1 MASRVSRS
9 QHYLTNVA
17 ADEHFSGMGEFQRI
31 HRLPTD
37 ALTPLLAAS
46 IDEGFHFVERLVRE
60 WEEGKERFDG
70 PGELLLA
77 AYKGEGIIAIGGLT
91 ADPYS
96 DEPALGRLR
105 HLYVRPDDRRRGI
118 GRRLVQTLEQAAEPT
133 YRALALRTDTPT
145 AARFYETL
153 GYTRLPPGSTA
164 THRRELV
171 VGTMSSAGG
180 I

>member
-1 MASRVSRS
+1 M
-9 QHYLTNVA
+9 
-17 ADEHFSGMGEFQRI
+17 DEREITSEFQRV

-37 ALTPLLAAS
+37 ALASLLAAS
-46 IDEGFHFVERLVRE
+46 IEEGFHFIERLVRE
-60 WEEGKERFDG
+60 WEEAQHRFNR

-77 AYKGEGIIAIGGLT
+77 VYKEEEIIAIGGLT

-96 DEPALGRLR
+96 GESALGRLR
-105 HLYVRPDDRRRGI
+105 HVYVRPDARRRGI
-118 GRRLVQTLEQAAEPT
+118 GRDLVRILEQAAGQT
-133 YRALALRTDTPT
+133 YRALVLRTDSPT
-145 AARFYETL
+145 AARFYEML

-171 VGTMSSAGG
+171 VGKLSSAGA

>member
-1 MASRVSRS
+1 MDAREIMS
-9 QHYLTNVA
+9 
-17 ADEHFSGMGEFQRI
+17 EFQRI

-37 ALTPLLAAS
+37 ALAPLLTAS
-46 IDEGFHFVERLVRE
+46 VHEGFHFVERLVRE
-60 WEEGKERFDG
+60 WEEAKERFNR

-77 AYKGEGIIAIGGLT
+77 AYKGGGIIAIGGLT

-96 DEPALGRLR
+96 GEPALGRLR
-105 HLYVRPDDRRRGI
+105 HVYVRPDARRRGI
-118 GRRLVQTLEQAAEPT
+118 GRRLVQILEQAAEQT
-133 YRALALRTDTPT
+133 YGALVLRTDTPT

-171 VGTMSSAGG
+171 VARLSSLRA